1 MSTRETLQIA
11 AGERGTDQTFQ
22 RTSIV
27 LDLLAKG
34 SEKGLRF
41 TDLKEQAGFSKATLH
56 RLLTGLVNHGFVDL
70 EGSRYFPGFRLSLWS
85 TAARNRHGFAQR
97 IEPIIRQLS
106 EEVEDTAYLS
116 IRLKEMAVCVALH
129 EGTGAVRALPLS
141 PGDHSAL
148 GVGSAA
154 AAILATVEDEQEI
167 EAILGSPAH
176 IAYCDRRGIGRDHIR
191 KHLQRT
197 RELGYAFVDDL
208 NPHMTGIAVSLNHAP
223 GSPVAAISVATVHSK
238 MEDPARRDYLLA
250 RLRSA
255 VEKANVLLSK
265 PSLL

>member
-1 MSTRETLQIA
+1 MSTTEAMQLA

-27 LDLLAKG
+27 LDLLAKVP
-34 SEKGLRF
+34 EKGLRF

-56 RLLTGLVNHGFVDL
+56 RLLAGLVSHGFVDI
-70 EGSRYFPGFRLSLWS
+70 EDARYFPGFRLGLWS
-85 TAARNRHGFAQR
+85 AAARNRHGFAQR
-97 IEPIIRQLS
+97 IGPIIRTLS
-106 EEVEDTAYLS
+106 EEVEDTAYMS
-116 IRLKEMAVCVALH
+116 IRVKEMAVCVALH

-154 AAILATVEDEQEI
+154 AAILATIKDEQEI
-167 EAILGSPAH
+167 EAILASPTH
-176 IAYCDRRGIGRDHIR
+176 IAYCERRGIGKDYIR

-197 RELGYAFVDDL
+197 RELGYSFIGDL
-208 NPHMTGIAVSLNHAP
+208 NPHMTGIAMALNNAA

-238 MEDPARRDYLLA
+238 IDDPARREHLLT
-250 RLRSA
+250 RLRNA
-255 VEKANVLLSK
+255 VQKANETLGI
-265 PSLL
+265 